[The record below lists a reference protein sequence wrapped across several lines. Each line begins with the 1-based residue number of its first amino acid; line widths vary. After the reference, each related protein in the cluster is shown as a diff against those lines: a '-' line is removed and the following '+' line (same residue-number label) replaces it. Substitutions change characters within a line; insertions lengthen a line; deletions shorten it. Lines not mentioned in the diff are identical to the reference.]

1 MSCDLKPFVYW
12 AQTES
17 DVCLRIDLKDIKDA
31 EISIEEYEIEVSA
44 LAIGAQGGDDG
55 RRRYH
60 FVIEFFLPI
69 NKEKSTY
76 V

>member
-1 MSCDLKPFVYW
+1 MTSELKPFVYW

-17 DVCLRIDLKDIKDA
+17 DICLRVDLKDIKNA
-31 EISIEEYEIEVSA
+31 EISIEEFEIEVAA
-44 LAIGAQGGDDG
+44 LAIGAQGSDDG

-69 NKEKSTY
+69 NKDKSRY
-76 V
+76 E